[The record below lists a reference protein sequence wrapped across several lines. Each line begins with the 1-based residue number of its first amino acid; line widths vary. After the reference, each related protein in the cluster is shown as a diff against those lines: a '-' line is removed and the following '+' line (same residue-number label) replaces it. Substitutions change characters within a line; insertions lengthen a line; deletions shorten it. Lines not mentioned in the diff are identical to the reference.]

1 MKKRYGVMIAVFFL
15 FLIAFIFAT
24 VSNRTVAIVGN
35 ERIKRLEVIK
45 EVKEQYFDQVLKEM
59 INERLIDGEF
69 EKLNQPIT
77 KEEKE
82 EQLAYV
88 QLADSNKNSLDDEA
102 TNRYVERYIKIFKLA
117 KAKGIISDITLQNF
131 LTEQKDEYGDRLIT
145 AKILYGSYDD
155 MIVFDEKI
163 KAGMS
168 VESVAEEKGIEVEE
182 EPLFSEYNE
191 AGLDLSKCQK
201 GETII
206 KMLDEDEWA
215 LVYIADIEAVDE
227 EVFNLDENR
236 KAIENVY
243 FSKNYNF
250 ISAYVMNEIG
260 TIYVIKE

>member
-1 MKKRYGVMIAVFFL
+1 M
-15 FLIAFIFAT
+15 
-24 VSNRTVAIVGN
+24 
-35 ERIKRLEVIK
+35 
-45 EVKEQYFDQVLKEM
+45 
-59 INERLIDGEF
+59 
-69 EKLNQPIT
+69 
-77 KEEKE
+77 
-82 EQLAYV
+82 
-88 QLADSNKNSLDDEA
+88 ADL
-102 TNRYVERYIKIFKLA
+102 
-117 KAKGIISDITLQNF
+117 
-131 LTEQKDEYGDRLIT
+131 
-145 AKILYGSYDD
+145 
-155 MIVFDEKI
+155 FDEKI

-236 KAIENVY
+236 KVIENVY

-260 TIYVIKE
+260 TIYVVKE